1 MKNISK
7 DKKNKKSFVENKM
20 KNYKLIYF
28 ENTWNI
34 IIII

>member
-7 DKKNKKSFVENKM
+7 DKKNKKSVIENKM
-20 KNYKLIYF
+20 KRYKIIYF

-34 IIII
+34 MIII